1 MEEPWYDEPPV
12 PEGIEH
18 TTLTFPEYYS
28 THHKEIT
35 YLSHPECQAKLH
47 TTLIPSMSL
56 LRGSVKMPVQIEKC
70 QFGIYES
77 F

>member
-47 TTLIPSMSL
+47 TTLIPSMS
-56 LRGSVKMPVQIEKC
+56 
-70 QFGIYES
+70 
-77 F
+77 